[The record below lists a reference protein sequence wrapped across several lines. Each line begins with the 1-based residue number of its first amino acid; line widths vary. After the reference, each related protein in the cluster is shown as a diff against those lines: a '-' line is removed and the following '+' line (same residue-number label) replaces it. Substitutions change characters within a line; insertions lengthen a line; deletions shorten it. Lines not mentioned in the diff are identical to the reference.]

1 MNIPSHNVPSRHG
14 GFTLIELLLVITI
27 LGVLVAVV
35 VPRFGA
41 GMSSAKVRTAAQTF
55 MQASRYARTMALLHQ
70 MEVDVVVQSGGVIRV
85 EAGPLAGE
93 ARGPFPTNS
102 AAALLTGLPTD
113 AAAGGAA
120 NTSARLS
127 ALAASEASSLD
138 GTATSVVT
146 AAELDAEGDAAEDIR
161 AERTTDGVSLRF
173 LGYADTE
180 ETTVAAAATATTDTS
195 PTEDFRIRYHSNG
208 ICRPHRVR
216 VTDDDTMTID
226 LDIDMLGTA
235 TVEGEEAE

>member
-1 MNIPSHNVPSRHG
+1 
-14 GFTLIELLLVITI
+14 
-27 LGVLVAVV
+27 
-35 VPRFGA
+35 
-41 GMSSAKVRTAAQTF
+41 
-55 MQASRYARTMALLHQ
+55 
-70 MEVDVVVQSGGVIRV
+70 MEIDVVVQSGGVIRV

-102 AAALLTGLPTD
+102 AAAVLTGLPTAA
-113 AAAGGAA
+113 AAAGAGAA

-127 ALAASEASSLD
+127 ALATAEASSLD

-146 AAELDAEGDAAEDIR
+146 AAALDAEGDAAEDIR

-180 ETTVAAAATATTDTS
+180 ETTASAAATGATDTA

-235 TVEGEEAE
+235 TVEGEESE